1 METAKLSTDTNAHV
15 SSISNTCS
23 VTKIPLSSNYKNDT
37 YDTHDSATMENES
50 HADGMSIYSAN
61 TSRKLSLPESNKNV
75 LKIATI
81 NMKNFHSNKAYLQE
95 LTKHHDVICKQEHWL
110 FNYEKEN
117 LQRFNDFSGLIK
129 CIDDLNP
136 ISPFQRI
143 KRYSGCGTLWNNKLN
158 SKVIPVQYG
167 GKRLATILLE
177 MYNPN
182 YA

>member
-1 METAKLSTDTNAHV
+1 MPTNKGAILENGSRKHKRWKQQNFPDTNAHV

-23 VTKIPLSSNYKNDT
+23 VTKKPLSSNYKNDT
-37 YDTHDSATMENES
+37 YDTHESATMENES

-117 LQRFNDFSGLIK
+117 LQRFNDFS
-129 CIDDLNP
+129 
-136 ISPFQRI
+136 
-143 KRYSGCGTLWNNKLN
+143 
-158 SKVIPVQYG
+158 
-167 GKRLATILLE
+167 
-177 MYNPN
+177 
-182 YA
+182 

>member
-1 METAKLSTDTNAHV
+1 MG
-15 SSISNTCS
+15 
-23 VTKIPLSSNYKNDT
+23 
-37 YDTHDSATMENES
+37 NES
-50 HADGMSIYSAN
+50 HADGISIYSAN

-129 CIDDLNP
+129 CIDDLDP

-143 KRYSGCGTLWNNKLN
+143 RGYRGCGTLWNNKLN
-158 SKVIPVQYG
+158 SKVIPVQDG

-177 MYNPN
+177 MYNPKLCIISAYMPSKGSKSYN
-182 YA
+182 